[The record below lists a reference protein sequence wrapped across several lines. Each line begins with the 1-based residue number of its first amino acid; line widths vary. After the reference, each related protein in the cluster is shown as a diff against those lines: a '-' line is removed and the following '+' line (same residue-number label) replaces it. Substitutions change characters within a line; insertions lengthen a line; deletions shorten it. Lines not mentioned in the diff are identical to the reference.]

1 MSFLEY
7 QCRRAADRIERIAR
21 TWTINTANTVVY
33 ILSFGEHVLHEGRYA
48 RLRGIWSN
56 WSRSFESQPASFETP
71 ETEEEI
77 CRIVRESTRLRAV
90 GGGHTFNAS
99 PLTNGT
105 MLSLD
110 RYTKV
115 LSIDEV
121 TRRVRVQ
128 TGIRLRDLTAVL
140 LDHGLALS
148 VQGSTDAQ
156 SLAGLLSTD
165 IHGTGRDDGFLSSN
179 VLSLRLVDAEG
190 RARTLYPKDEMF
202 HAALGGLGA
211 CGVITEVEIQC
222 ESAYNLRKSVEIVE
236 RDWVTKNIDAIL
248 EEHKHVSFYYIGGV
262 YTESVRMNV
271 WDRTVEPPTSLYRLH
286 KMRLELTDMLVSG
299 YALGLAKLLDLSDL
313 VANLGLGF
321 MRLTMNGHSTVYP
334 AREGFPR
341 KLFYRHDEL
350 EYGVPYDAH
359 QACLD
364 EVFAYLEEKRFLT
377 IIEVRFTPDK
387 SQSLLG
393 PGVGRR
399 TCFIELAPSLSVDS
413 TKVFADVEEILWKH
427 GGQLHFG
434 KATRAGA
441 KEMAA
446 MYGERFTRFQR
457 ARHAADPRGK
467 FVNDFIARLFTDV
480 APAQHTETATSG
492 AEHAAPI
499 PAFQPITA

>member
-1 MSFLEY
+1 M
-7 QCRRAADRIERIAR
+7 ADRIERIAR
-21 TWTINTANTVVY
+21 TWAINTANTAVY
-33 ILSFGEHVLHEGRYA
+33 IASFGERVLHEGRHA
-48 RLRGIWSN
+48 SLRGIWSN
-56 WSRSFESQPASFETP
+56 WNRSFESQPASFETP
-71 ETEEEI
+71 ETEAEI
-77 CRIVRESTRLRAV
+77 CRIVKEATRLRAV

-110 RYTKV
+110 RYTKI
-115 LSIDEV
+115 LSVDQA
-121 TRRVRVQ
+121 TGRVRVQ
-128 TGIRLRDLTAVL
+128 TGIRLRDLTAAL
-140 LDHGLALS
+140 LEHGLALA

-156 SLAGLLSTD
+156 SIAGLLSTD
-165 IHGTGRDDGFLSSN
+165 IHGTGRDVGFLSSN
-179 VLSLRLVDAEG
+179 VLSLRLVDADG
-190 RARTLYPKDEMF
+190 RARTLHPRDEMF

-222 ESAYNLRKSVEIVE
+222 ERAYNLRKSVEIVK

-248 EEHKHVSFYYIGGV
+248 EEHKHVSFYYVGGV
-262 YTESVRMNV
+262 FTESVRMNV
-271 WDRTVEPPTSLYRLH
+271 WDRTVAPPTPLYRLH

-313 VANLGLGF
+313 VANLGLAF
-321 MRLTMNGHSTVYP
+321 MWLTMNGHSTVYP

-350 EYGVPYDAH
+350 EYGVPYDTH

-377 IIEVRFTPDK
+377 IIEVRFTPNT
-387 SQSLLG
+387 SESLLG

-399 TCFIELAPSLSVDS
+399 TCFIELAPSLSIDS
-413 TKVFADVEEILWKH
+413 TEVFADVEKILWKY
-427 GGQLHFG
+427 GGQLHLG

-441 KEMAA
+441 REMAA

-457 ARHAADPRGK
+457 ARREADPTGK
-467 FVNDFIARLFTDV
+467 FVNDFTARLFTGV
-480 APAQHTETATSG
+480 ATTEPSVTATSS

-499 PAFQPITA
+499 PGLQPITA